1 MRYKIISS
9 RYTTFQKTMFLGF
22 QKIVY
27 CEIEMCRK
35 AVIIIIIVTFIFD
48 MVMTCNSLMRFQDI
62 SYCPFHIKLV
72 ACVLWATAA
81 RVTAHPLRLL
91 QASSSAAQLSL
102 E

>member
-22 QKIVY
+22 QKIV
-27 CEIEMCRK
+27 CFEICRK
-35 AVIIIIIVTFIFD
+35 AVIIIIIVTIIFD